1 MKRSN
6 LLAAAAALVMAV
18 VFCGAAFASQTAA
31 RVDVYPRGALMQMTL
46 EAVPDMQIE
55 LPSTFDP
62 ASVAVTGEGN
72 VKVTGF
78 DVREVVR
85 TGWVPPSLSLL
96 ADEVEKAQA
105 QVDMLA
111 SKAASL
117 AQAIRHLEEAVPTGL
132 KSTELDAY
140 VETALKKREA
150 LELRASETRVLL
162 ERARKEHAALK
173 AEYDSRFPGQ
183 PDRILLVSAATEGK
197 GEVTLTAWTN
207 SAYWRPLYR
216 MGLDSSTGTIEG
228 VYGVEVNQKSGID
241 WDGEIAFHTVRP
253 RGGIHIPDVP
263 PLIADISEP
272 VRNGKV
278 LRLES
283 MARAPMEDKA
293 AEGAFLEEG
302 LTDVTIRTSSVV
314 WGFGEDVTIDA
325 GTFTEEADV
334 SLVCLPEF
342 SPEAWTVATVKSLG
356 RALLPGEVR
365 LSVDGKETGTTTIRA
380 LSAGQEM
387 EIPFGTTPLVT
398 AKREDMIPT
407 TGTSW
412 IIKGKHQRG
421 YIITVSNG
429 LAEAVTLKVKDR
441 IPVPANEAIKVQDV
455 ALSPEPAERDEKGFL
470 TWEVKLEKG
479 QSSQISVKYTVT
491 YPSDKELIFR

>member
-1 MKRSN
+1 MKCSN

-253 RGGIHIPDVP
+253 RGGIQIPDVP
-263 PLIADISEP
+263 PLIADIFEP
-272 VRNGKV
+272 ARNGKV

-283 MARAPMEDKA
+283 MAMAPMEDRA
-293 AEGAFLEEG
+293 AGGEFLEEG

-314 WGFGEDVTIDA
+314 YGFDEDVTIDA
-325 GTFTEEADV
+325 GTFTEQSEV

-342 SPEAWTVATVKSLG
+342 SPEAWTVATVKSLK

-398 AKREDMIPT
+398 AKREEMIPT

-441 IPVPANEAIKVQDV
+441 IPVPANESIKVQDV

-479 QSSQISVKYTVT
+479 QSRQISVKYTVT

>member
-1 MKRSN
+1 
-6 LLAAAAALVMAV
+6 
-18 VFCGAAFASQTAA
+18 
-31 RVDVYPRGALMQMTL
+31 
-46 EAVPDMQIE
+46 
-55 LPSTFDP
+55 
-62 ASVAVTGEGN
+62 
-72 VKVTGF
+72 
-78 DVREVVR
+78 
-85 TGWVPPSLSLL
+85 
-96 ADEVEKAQA
+96 
-105 QVDMLA
+105 
-111 SKAASL
+111 
-117 AQAIRHLEEAVPTGL
+117 
-132 KSTELDAY
+132 
-140 VETALKKREA
+140 
-150 LELRASETRVLL
+150 
-162 ERARKEHAALK
+162 
-173 AEYDSRFPGQ
+173 
-183 PDRILLVSAATEGK
+183 
-197 GEVTLTAWTN
+197 
-207 SAYWRPLYR
+207 
-216 MGLDSSTGTIEG
+216 
-228 VYGVEVNQKSGID
+228 
-241 WDGEIAFHTVRP
+241 
-253 RGGIHIPDVP
+253 
-263 PLIADISEP
+263 EP

-302 LTDVTIRTSSVV
+302 LTDVTIRTSSMVR
-314 WGFGEDVTIDA
+314 GFGEDVIIDA

-398 AKREDMIPT
+398 AKREEMIPT

-470 TWEVKLEKG
+470 TWDVKLEKG
-479 QSSQISVKYTVT
+479 QSSQIRVKYTVT